1 MIPPLHGFYFH
12 DPRAEIENRLYLL
25 ERSVREIERG
35 LVLSEEINPRRRYS
49 LKEAASLLGFSE
61 RTLQRRAKT
70 GRLHIIKDGK
80 MSFVTGAEI
89 LRYVRETE

>member
-12 DPRAEIENRLYLL
+12 DPRTEIENRLYLL
-25 ERSVREIERG
+25 ERSVREIESR
-35 LVLSEEINPRRRYS
+35 LELSEEINPKRRYS

-70 GRLHIIKDGK
+70 GQLHIMKDGK
-80 MSFVTGAEI
+80 MSFMTGAEI
-89 LRYVRETE
+89 LRYARETE